1 MAPKLAVPNAPPS
14 AAALIAPPD
23 RGARVPSRATLS
35 VLVSDPQEQRMKVSF
50 YGRPTGLP
58 VPDGEDFTI
67 VALPDTQYYSE
78 SFPEIFVDQ
87 TRWIVENR
95 AAMNIVYVAH
105 LGDIVEVWN
114 EANRYQFKNADA
126 ALSLLEGETPV
137 PYGLAAGNH
146 DGAPSETRLFNE
158 FFGVDRFESR
168 PWYGGHY
175 QENNDNHYDLF
186 TAGGMDFIAIY
197 FEFTTQSHGD
207 VLRWADKILN
217 RYHDRRAIVVSH
229 YLINYGDPARWSE
242 TGRAIYDA
250 LKDNPNLFL
259 MLCGHIH
266 REGYRFETFNGNG
279 VHVVLSDYQFRSN
292 GGDGWLRLY
301 RFSPVQNTI
310 SVFTYSPWRDE
321 YERDADSEF
330 VLSYDMSKPTFERV
344 ARVRRVESD
353 TEVTV
358 EWPDRSPCGRYEWY
372 ATATDGTTPTTGPVW
387 RFTVDGAG
395 GPSPCD
401 TNCDGVVDA
410 QDISPFIDLLEGRGT
425 QCSLCAGDTN
435 GDGLIDA
442 FDIGPFLECL
452 FP

>member
-1 MAPKLAVPNAPPS
+1 M
-14 AAALIAPPD
+14 
-23 RGARVPSRATLS
+23 
-35 VLVSDPQEQRMKVSF
+35 
-50 YGRPTGLP
+50 
-58 VPDGEDFTI
+58 
-67 VALPDTQYYSE
+67 
-78 SFPEIFVDQ
+78 
-87 TRWIVENR
+87 
-95 AAMNIVYVAH
+95 
-105 LGDIVEVWN
+105 
-114 EANRYQFKNADA
+114 
-126 ALSLLEGETPV
+126 
-137 PYGLAAGNH
+137 
-146 DGAPSETRLFNE
+146 
-158 FFGVDRFESR
+158 
-168 PWYGGHY
+168 
-175 QENNDNHYDLF
+175 
-186 TAGGMDFIAIY
+186 
-197 FEFTTQSHGD
+197 
-207 VLRWADKILN
+207 
-217 RYHDRRAIVVSH
+217 
-229 YLINYGDPARWSE
+229 
-242 TGRAIYDA
+242 
-250 LKDNPNLFL
+250 
-259 MLCGHIH
+259 
-266 REGYRFETFNGNG
+266 
-279 VHVVLSDYQFRSN
+279 HVVLSDYQFRSN

-301 RFSPVQNTI
+301 RFSPAQNTI

-330 VLSYDMSKPTFERV
+330 VLSYDMSKPAFERV